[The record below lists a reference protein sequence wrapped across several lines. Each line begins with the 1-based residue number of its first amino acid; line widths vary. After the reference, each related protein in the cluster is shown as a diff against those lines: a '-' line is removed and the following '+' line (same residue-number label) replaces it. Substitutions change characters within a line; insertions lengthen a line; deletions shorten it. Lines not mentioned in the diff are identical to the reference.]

1 MIRPATAGDATQ
13 IALVHVRS
21 WQEAYRGLVPQDYLD
36 HLDPADRVARW
47 RRHIQGTDW
56 SRSGVLVAPAGDEP
70 AGFTPAGDEPAGATP
85 APAELAG
92 FVSYGPS
99 RDEDADPAVVGEV
112 STIYVLAEAWGRG
125 LGRRLMS
132 GAVEHLTSA
141 GYSQATLWVLPAN
154 ARARRFYAA
163 VGWSEDAAVLEDA
176 SLGFPLTEVRYRRPL
191 P

>member
-13 IALVHVRS
+13 IALIHVRS

-70 AGFTPAGDEPAGATP
+70 AGATTPAH
-85 APAELAG
+85 AELAG

-99 RDEDADPAVVGEV
+99 RDADADPAVIGEV

-163 VGWSEDAAVLEDA
+163 AGWSEDAAVQEDS